1 MSYIK
6 RHQLGAKINKRIYDA
21 VDPTQDYPS
30 TAHSI
35 KLGVDVIKGNR
46 TGKIK
51 EPVADA
57 AWRKRLGLKYDKKYL
72 PSINDS
78 TVTLPDK
85 YINEILIDT
94 NVVKER
100 IFDNK
105 VSEDLKNAIE
115 KGSVSLNPEYIR
127 DIQRRDALV
136 QKDTEYLDKLRDLYK
151 GKSVSVNEFQ
161 AWKNRDLYKKDGTFN
176 ENVVSPLSVLKN
188 FTLRKK
194 DNGDI
199 EFSDIYDFNQY
210 EKFVPGKPFRIEGTI
225 KKAEHN

>member
-1 MSYIK
+1 M
-6 RHQLGAKINKRIYDA
+6 
-21 VDPTQDYPS
+21 
-30 TAHSI
+30 
-35 KLGVDVIKGNR
+35 
-46 TGKIK
+46 
-51 EPVADA
+51 
-57 AWRKRLGLKYDKKYL
+57 GLKYDKKYL
-72 PSINDS
+72 PTINDS

-100 IFDNK
+100 IFNNK